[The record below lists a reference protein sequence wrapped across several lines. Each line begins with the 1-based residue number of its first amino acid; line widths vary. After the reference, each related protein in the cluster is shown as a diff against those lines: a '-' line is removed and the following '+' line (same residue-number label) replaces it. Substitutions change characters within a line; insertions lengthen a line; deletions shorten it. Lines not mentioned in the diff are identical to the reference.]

1 MDAKLGEGEGVRG
14 GGRGR
19 GSLRAIGSILLYLLS
34 ATFPSASLSLSVS
47 RPRHLIRQCEHS
59 QSQDVYLWQ
68 FNSKLHSRGAHA
80 SFSARHLKVQR
91 ETKVWWR

>member
-34 ATFPSASLSLSVS
+34 ATFPSASLSLSLS
-47 RPRHLIRQCEHS
+47 TASL
-59 QSQDVYLWQ
+59 
-68 FNSKLHSRGAHA
+68 NSP
-80 SFSARHLKVQR
+80 V
-91 ETKVWWR
+91 